1 MEQVTIKLYKNAI
14 NSGGLIAENA
24 IFGDDVALVREK
36 ESDEMFYRDSIDG
49 KFTFTGSIYAAIA
62 TNSTLEDKFYLVLYD
77 GSTQICTGEFT
88 KLDCSFDDD
97 NGICVVNSLGQYDRY
112 SKLLEGMNNKYNLVS
127 LAPHT
132 HTVRMKKRAILQIY
146 IEGDSKVSNVLGNMS
161 YEVSCTPSGY
171 ADLTNTYHFTSIE
184 EYRYIKVPTGT
195 MMYGKGGVQVDIGGM
210 YYFTRQ
216 DGDEYYWYRTDNLF
230 YFYYARVDY
239 SAFWAEIRQVDND
252 AEYDFNVTNY
262 LPMEGVNYWANGGIQ
277 STDGNGYAFDYYDQ
291 YVDSHGNIQTY
302 GNPWHCDGSRGVRIW
317 ARILSDKYADGHH
330 LPATDMCENNLNY
343 RYWYAPTVAS
353 VKSHLKRSLAVQN
366 DPTPYGKNED
376 GMYYVKPA
384 PTTAE
389 DNVIPIGWSMWVPE
403 SYWYEAFIDST
414 IEDYDE
420 TFDLEDGY
428 ELLESIK
435 IIAQKIDPT
444 ITDVQ
449 SAIIG
454 SSSYSSLIPY
464 AAHTNMYITPIS
476 NIKKTYYSTAAQR
489 GDISLADMLGMLK
502 KVFKMYWYRDDS
514 GVIHIEHLY
523 YFLNGMSYST
533 PSDTDICDITA
544 IKTPMADLTWSYGT
558 NKYNFDISD
567 LKRRYEFNWGDTST
581 DQFNGYPL
589 EIRNNFCENAS
600 TEPITVDNFI
610 ADLDFIIGSPNT
622 LSDDLYALM
631 MVLNTSTPYAV
642 QINTYQIKSGTT
654 EFRMQN
660 GEASFFYAANLN
672 KNLHLFDIDGDS
684 VYANGIQLTA
694 VQSTKRLK
702 RQESITF
709 PVDWSKA
716 FRNYVTTGYGRCQIE
731 HIEINMES
739 KMATA
744 KVIIP

>member
-14 NSGGLIAENA
+14 NSSGLIAENA

-49 KFTFTGSIYAAIA
+49 RFTFTGSIYTAIA

-112 SKLLEGMNNKYNLVS
+112 SKLLEGMNNKYNLVA

-132 HTVRMKKRAILQIY
+132 YTARMAKRAILQIY

-161 YEVSCTPSGY
+161 YEVSCTPAGWS
-171 ADLTNTYHFTSIE
+171 DLQDTYHFTEVE
-184 EYRYIKVPTGT
+184 EYQYIHIPTGT
-195 MMYGKGGVQVDIGGM
+195 MKYGVGGQQYDIGGM
-210 YYFTRQ
+210 YYYT
-216 DGDEYYWYRTDNLF
+216 GDYQGYHRWYRTDNQF
-230 YFYYARVDY
+230 YLSYYQEDVAAWGVLIY
-239 SAFWAEIRQVDND
+239 QVVEGGND
-252 AEYDFNVTNY
+252 WNVTNY
-262 LPMEGVNYWANGGIQ
+262 LPSQNDYYAVGGGPRDNGE
-277 STDGNGYAFDYYDQ
+277 SFDYQDM
-291 YVDSHGNIQTY
+291 YVDSHGNIEVY
-302 GNPWHCDGSRGVRIW
+302 GSPWHCDGSVARRIW

-353 VKSHLKRSLAVQN
+353 VKAHLKRSLEVQVA
-366 DPTPYGKNED
+366 PTPYGKNED
-376 GMYYVKPA
+376 GLYFVKPD
-384 PTTAE
+384 PTNTD

-414 IEDYDE
+414 IEDYDVD
-420 TFDLEDGY
+420 FDLKDGFHI
-428 ELLESIK
+428 LECIK
-435 IIAQKIDPT
+435 MLAQQIDPT
-444 ITDVQ
+444 IDDVA
-449 SAIIG
+449 STIIG
-454 SSSYSSLIPY
+454 SSQYASLIPFP
-464 AAHTNMYITPIS
+464 TNINMYITPIS

-489 GDISLADMLGMLK
+489 GDISLGDILGMLK
-502 KVFKMYWYRDDS
+502 KVFKLYWYRDDNNI
-514 GVIHIEHLY
+514 IHIEHIY
-523 YFLNGMSYST
+523 YYLNGMSYGT
-533 PSDTDICDITA
+533 PSASDICNITA
-544 IKTPMADLTWSYGT
+544 IKTPLANQPWSYGT
-558 NKYNFDISD
+558 NKYNYDISD
-567 LKRRYEFNWGDTST
+567 LKKRYEFNWGDTST
-581 DQFNGYPL
+581 EQFNGYPL
-589 EIRNNFCENAS
+589 EVKNNFCENGS
-600 TEPITVDNFI
+600 TDPITVDNFVSDI
-610 ADLDFIIGSPNT
+610 DFVMGSPNT
-622 LSDDLYALM
+622 VSDDVYALLVVNNNASPKEVM
-631 MVLNTSTPYAV
+631 
-642 QINTYQIKSGTT
+642 INTYQIKNGTT
-654 EFRMQN
+654 KYRMQN

-684 VYANGIQLTA
+684 VYANGVQLTA

-702 RQESITF
+702 RQEEIVF

>member
-1 MEQVTIKLYKNAI
+1 MEQVTIKLYKNTI
-14 NSGGLIAENA
+14 NSSGLIAENA

-49 KFTFTGSIYAAIA
+49 KFTFTGSIYTAIA

-77 GSTQICTGEFT
+77 GVTQICTGEFT

-112 SKLLEGMNNKYNLVS
+112 SKLLEGINNKYNLVS

-161 YEVSCTPSGY
+161 YEVSCTPAGY
-171 ADLTNTYHFTSIE
+171 EDLTNTYHFTIVE
-184 EYRYIKVPTGT
+184 AYRYIKVPTGT
-195 MMYGKGGVQVDIGGM
+195 MMYGVGGARVDIGGM
-210 YYFTRQ
+210 YYFDKSSPSDT
-216 DGDEYYWYRTDNLF
+216 GIWNRTDNAF
-230 YFYYARVDY
+230 YFYYAKDTE
-239 SAFWAEIRQVDND
+239 SQWSCMIFQVVSGGN
-252 AEYDFNVTNY
+252 AFNVTNY
-262 LPMEGVNYWANGGIQ
+262 PRPSSGNYWAEGIINGA
-277 STDGNGYAFDYYDQ
+277 DENGASFDYYDHTSVSQ
-291 YVDSHGNIQTY
+291 VVGS
-302 GNPWHCDGSRGVRIW
+302 PWHCDGSRGVRIW

-343 RYWYAPTVAS
+343 RYWYAPTVAN
-353 VKSHLKRSLAVQN
+353 VRTHLKRSLAVQI

-414 IEDYDE
+414 IENYDE

-428 ELLESIK
+428 ELLECIK
-435 IIAQKIDPT
+435 IIAKQIDPT

-464 AAHTNMYITPIS
+464 ATHTNMYITPIS

-544 IKTPMADLTWSYGT
+544 IKTPMANLTWSYGT

-567 LKRRYEFNWGDTST
+567 LKKRYEFNWGDTST

-610 ADLDFIIGSPNT
+610 ADLDFIMGSPNT
-622 LSDDLYALM
+622 LNDDLYALM

-642 QINTYQIKSGTT
+642 QTNTYQIKSGTT
-654 EFRMQN
+654 AFRMQN
-660 GEASFFYAANLN
+660 GEASFFYTANLN